1 MSKKTPVQSTL
12 NKRQPKIYPV
22 IVGDKKQLATKST
35 LSEFIDTIMQMEAR
49 FSQDVGVEDASVDEM
64 GELVLDNIINES
76 VG

>member
-49 FSQDVGVEDASVDEM
+49 FS
-64 GELVLDNIINES
+64 
-76 VG
+76 